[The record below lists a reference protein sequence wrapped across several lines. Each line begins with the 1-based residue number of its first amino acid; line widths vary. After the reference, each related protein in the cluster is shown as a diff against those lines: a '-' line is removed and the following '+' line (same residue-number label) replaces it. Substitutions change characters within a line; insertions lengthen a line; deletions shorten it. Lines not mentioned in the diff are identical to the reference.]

1 MVIRVYQSQIRADK
15 RPTVSGSPSINT
27 GASEFYASLADTI
40 SRTGNELGEF
50 FIKKKEKELTLEAE
64 IENGSINQELTDL
77 YNSYL
82 DPENEIYLSPE
93 KWVEGDESFQSKA
106 QTILNNKTKSIQNKF
121 VADTVKAKFQENYLS
136 LEKDLTK
143 ESFKRTDALL
153 ESNLDLRKTTLI
165 DDISKNTD
173 GMGVSIL
180 VDELSD
186 VIIKQVRGGYIS
198 QGETLESVYSD
209 AMQQIATNRIAN
221 ASNNL
226 TMSELNEAFQGRE
239 FIGDPITTLAFSVL
253 SDEQINEISD
263 NAVDLKIKDIERII
277 EIDEKADQFFKVEN
291 ENEFVE
297 LENTKDP
304 SERSAIYESLKEK
317 AQGDASTLQIIEK
330 AYKND
335 IHPDVSQNNP
345 KSISKDIFFG
355 KVSYDDL
362 VEYKDDLS
370 ETDYNKLHDDWVT
383 INKPNSPL
391 VSEFQKAITDMF
403 YTENDEILKA
413 MVQDNAAVADI
424 IMLAS
429 NKFLNKF
436 NNNVKNLQ
444 DSQSIRDLFDAV
456 ETEANAF
463 IFNEKTKSIKKYLNE
478 EIIKPYQD
486 FAKLSQENLI
496 EDLEKIKKDPN
507 VDNNRKNFL
516 QDDIDTMILLFG
528 QDVFNEVYQKNVRRN
543 NWLFFK
549 CNRRKH

>member
-1 MVIRVYQSQIRADK
+1 MI
-15 RPTVSGSPSINT
+15 
-27 GASEFYASLADTI
+27 FHL
-40 SRTGNELGEF
+40 
-50 FIKKKEKELTLEAE
+50 
-64 IENGSINQELTDL
+64 
-77 YNSYL
+77 
-82 DPENEIYLSPE
+82 
-93 KWVEGDESFQSKA
+93 
-106 QTILNNKTKSIQNKF
+106 F
-121 VADTVKAKFQENYLS
+121 V
-136 LEKDLTK
+136 
-143 ESFKRTDALL
+143 
-153 ESNLDLRKTTLI
+153 
-165 DDISKNTD
+165 
-173 GMGVSIL
+173 
-180 VDELSD
+180 
-186 VIIKQVRGGYIS
+186 
-198 QGETLESVYSD
+198 
-209 AMQQIATNRIAN
+209 
-221 ASNNL
+221 
-226 TMSELNEAFQGRE
+226 
-239 FIGDPITTLAFSVL
+239 
-253 SDEQINEISD
+253 
-263 NAVDLKIKDIERII
+263 
-277 EIDEKADQFFKVEN
+277 
-291 ENEFVE
+291 
-297 LENTKDP
+297 
-304 SERSAIYESLKEK
+304 
-317 AQGDASTLQIIEK
+317 
-330 AYKND
+330 
-335 IHPDVSQNNP
+335 HQNNP

-413 MVQDNAAVADI
+413 MVQNNAAVADI

-436 NNNVKNLQ
+436 NNDVKNLQ
-444 DSQSIRDLFDAV
+444 DSQSIRDIFDAV

-543 NWLFFK
+543 N
-549 CNRRKH
+549 

>member
-1 MVIRVYQSQIRADK
+1 
-15 RPTVSGSPSINT
+15 
-27 GASEFYASLADTI
+27 
-40 SRTGNELGEF
+40 
-50 FIKKKEKELTLEAE
+50 
-64 IENGSINQELTDL
+64 
-77 YNSYL
+77 
-82 DPENEIYLSPE
+82 
-93 KWVEGDESFQSKA
+93 
-106 QTILNNKTKSIQNKF
+106 
-121 VADTVKAKFQENYLS
+121 
-136 LEKDLTK
+136 
-143 ESFKRTDALL
+143 
-153 ESNLDLRKTTLI
+153 
-165 DDISKNTD
+165 
-173 GMGVSIL
+173 
-180 VDELSD
+180 
-186 VIIKQVRGGYIS
+186 
-198 QGETLESVYSD
+198 
-209 AMQQIATNRIAN
+209 
-221 ASNNL
+221 
-226 TMSELNEAFQGRE
+226 
-239 FIGDPITTLAFSVL
+239 
-253 SDEQINEISD
+253 
-263 NAVDLKIKDIERII
+263 
-277 EIDEKADQFFKVEN
+277 
-291 ENEFVE
+291 
-297 LENTKDP
+297 
-304 SERSAIYESLKEK
+304 
-317 AQGDASTLQIIEK
+317 
-330 AYKND
+330 
-335 IHPDVSQNNP
+335 QNNP

-413 MVQDNAAVADI
+413 MVQNNAAVADI

-436 NNNVKNLQ
+436 NNDVKNLQ
-444 DSQSIRDLFDAV
+444 DSQSIRDIFDAV

-543 NWLFFK
+543 N
-549 CNRRKH
+549 